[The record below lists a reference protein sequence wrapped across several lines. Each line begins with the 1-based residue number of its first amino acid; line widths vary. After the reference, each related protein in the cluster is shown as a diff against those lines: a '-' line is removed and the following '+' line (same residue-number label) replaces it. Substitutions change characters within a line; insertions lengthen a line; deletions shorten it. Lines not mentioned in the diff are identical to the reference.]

1 MWHGLV
7 PVMIQIRAM
16 TRCSGCHGHT
26 SKDLN
31 PESIR
36 MSGLRLREVPQA
48 AMASWL
54 ASRIVARAA
63 RSIWRTRSAVM
74 PHTLPMSA
82 SLA

>member
-1 MWHGLV
+1 MWHGPV

-16 TRCSGCHGHT
+16 TSMLRVSWSH

-48 AMASWL
+48 AMAS
-54 ASRIVARAA
+54 
-63 RSIWRTRSAVM
+63 
-74 PHTLPMSA
+74 
-82 SLA
+82 